1 LPSQFFLGTLV
12 DGDETKV
19 NGVSVG
25 LADKWVVVPQET
37 ALVQAAREP
46 LMCRLKPRQKL
57 MVWLLRCKRHFDQ
70 LLNGGV
76 LDGNVLTTEYVLGGA
91 FSLDGLHGLGYAL
104 MQMLSVDLLIQPG
117 STLPMI
123 DLDSILFC
131 IQR

>member
-1 LPSQFFLGTLV
+1 MICIAITVLGTLV

-57 MVWLLRCKRHFDQ
+57 MVL
-70 LLNGGV
+70 
-76 LDGNVLTTEYVLGGA
+76 A
-91 FSLDGLHGLGYAL
+91 F
-104 MQMLSVDLLIQPG
+104 VDVKGILIN
-117 STLPMI
+117 
-123 DLDSILFC
+123 C
-131 IQR
+131 